1 MAVGILYPFGVILK
15 NTWILVKMQTPLMFL
30 SMNIYAPIS
39 LCDNNRGLRF
49 SVCIASVVHTFILA
63 FPSHLTK
70 SSDGRQCG
78 NEIAQQVTQLGR
90 MRCIKHIIVHLIQ
103 RTLYGHAS
111 STVRLMPI
119 FVLLCGRAM
128 HAPTGDQ

>member
-49 SVCIASVVHTFILA
+49 SVCITSVVHTFCFISISFDA
-63 FPSHLTK
+63 HCRDRRP
-70 SSDGRQCG
+70 
-78 NEIAQQVTQLGR
+78 
-90 MRCIKHIIVHLIQ
+90 
-103 RTLYGHAS
+103 
-111 STVRLMPI
+111 RLS
-119 FVLLCGRAM
+119 V
-128 HAPTGDQ
+128 